1 MPDTEKLKTEQ
12 LLESRP
18 RLGEAEVD
26 TYVSDIY
33 NIGDLNVVQHEKE
46 SATAVY
52 MESEVLEGLVG
63 YTESEV
69 LSEIDSF
76 YDSKFSSMEFD
87 TFEYGN
93 GWALVGIEDNT
104 VF

>member
-1 MPDTEKLKTEQ
+1 
-12 LLESRP
+12 
-18 RLGEAEVD
+18 
-26 TYVSDIY
+26 
-33 NIGDLNVVQHEKE
+33 
-46 SATAVY
+46 